1 MPAYSTGVQNVI
13 TIHDQGNGIS
23 ILNVWGSVCENRLFR
38 AQILPFWFKSSYV
51 WIECPGQWNLLRR
64 DQARINPGL
73 EQIQILLPSAWL
85 GLRNLTDE
93 RSSGDKPGLGLI
105 NKVLPTARVN
115 QQSIAYSVDKVARA
129 EEFYCWLT
137 KRGQDQGLGR
147 STYYFLLRGQV
158 EQVIWIRV
166 GETKQ
171 GWDHSLYLSTNQS
184 WENAREQYCPEHILA
199 SLGNFLEEASER
211 VFSDLREGAPLRVT
225 ASGLWQNLYGF

>member
-1 MPAYSTGVQNVI
+1 MFFNLFLLILFPADGTEVQNVI
-13 TIHDQGNGIS
+13 IIHNQSNGIS
-23 ILNVWGSVCENRLFR
+23 IINVWGNACENRLFR
-38 AQILPFWFKSSYV
+38 AQILPFWFKSSYA

-93 RSSGDKPGLGLI
+93 RSSGDKPGLWLI

-137 KRGQDQGLGR
+137 KRGDAR
-147 STYYFLLRGQV
+147 AWSGQPSISFCV
-158 EQVIWIRV
+158 DR
-166 GETKQ
+166 
-171 GWDHSLYLSTNQS
+171 LN
-184 WENAREQYCPEHILA
+184 R
-199 SLGNFLEEASER
+199 
-211 VFSDLREGAPLRVT
+211 
-225 ASGLWQNLYGF
+225 